1 MKIRKEDLKSA
12 AVALLVAFAANPFL
26 SGVAANEVS
35 NCGKAIECLSDGW
48 EFRADGGSW
57 RRVRVP
63 HDWSIESAPAKG
75 GETGKEWG
83 FYKAGKGEYRRTF
96 EIAEADLVKHL
107 ELAFDGVFRFPEVY
121 VNGKLAGKGTRYGYT
136 GFRIPLDG
144 KVKAGKNDLLV
155 KVDNSALPGSR
166 WYMGSGIYRGVRL
179 EKMAYPYVEPLSVD
193 VRTKLL
199 SDGSAEVAF
208 TWWSVEPPGS
218 AHLKVEN
225 RYTRVIKN
233 PVLWTPETPK
243 LYEQEIGNG
252 VKVRFGIRTVEWSA
266 EKGFLLNGKP
276 VEMHGA
282 CVHHDHGPLGAAS
295 EPEFEYRKA
304 RQLKEAG
311 FNAVRTSHNP
321 VSEEFL
327 SACDELGLLV
337 MDDMFDGRERKKT
350 NGDYC
355 EVFKDDWRRDVEW
368 IVRRDRVHPSVV
380 MWSVGNE
387 ILERSEPFAAETTK
401 QMHELID
408 RLDGTRPV
416 TQALCLWGEKWEDQD
431 AMAANLDIVGYNY
444 LEHFTESDHARLPKR
459 VIVYTETYPKDA
471 AMVWNRIVKH
481 PYVIGEFVWTGI
493 DYLGETGI
501 GRNFYTDRELH
512 GEHWQGH
519 LPQFPWHGAYC
530 GDIDLTGH
538 RKPISHYR
546 ETLWNP
552 GAKTY
557 LAVREP
563 DGWKGKIATSKWSVW
578 PTHDHWTFA
587 GWEGKKVTVEVYSR
601 RPKVELYLN
610 GRLVGAKDVSAE
622 TAWKAEF
629 ELDYAPGELTAVG
642 IAADGSKEK
651 CTLMTAGEPKDVR
664 FSHCRIGR
672 YDWITAEVVDANGT
686 VCPYADREVDFGA
699 ASLSGE
705 VVATCSGDLSDNVPA
720 PSATRRTWMGRAM
733 AVVRK

>member
-1 MKIRKEDLKSA
+1 MNAKYVLLTLAACGAMAFPRAFSGSCSA
-12 AVALLVAFAANPFL
+12 ATETASL
-26 SGVAANEVS
+26 
-35 NCGKAIECLSDGW
+35 DGAW
-48 EFRADGGSW
+48 EFRLDGGEW
-57 RRVRVP
+57 RGVRVP
-63 HDWSIESAPAKG
+63 HDWSIESVPTQGAP
-75 GETGKEWG
+75 TGKEWG
-83 FYKAGKGEYRRTF
+83 FYKGGKGEYRRTF
-96 EIAEADLVKHL
+96 EIAEADLAKHL
-107 ELAFDGVFRFPEVY
+107 ELAFDGVFRFAEVY
-121 VNGKLAGKGTRYGYT
+121 VNGELVGKGARYGYT
-136 GFRIPLDG
+136 GFRLSLDG
-144 KVKAGKNDLLV
+144 KVKTGKNDLLV
-155 KVDNSALPGSR
+155 KVDNSALPGCR
-166 WYMGSGIYRGVRL
+166 WYMGSGIYRSVRL
-179 EKMAYPYVEPLSVD
+179 EKMVYPYVEPLSVD

-218 AHLKVEN
+218 AQVEN
-225 RYTRVIKN
+225 RYTRIIKN

-295 EPEFEYRKA
+295 EWEFERRKA
-304 RQLKEAG
+304 LQLKRAG

-321 VSEEFL
+321 VSEAFL
-327 SACDELGLLV
+327 DACDEIGLLV

-355 EVFKDDWRRDVEW
+355 EVFKEDWQKDLDW

-401 QMHELID
+401 KMHEFID
-408 RLDGTRPV
+408 KLDGTRPI

-444 LEHFTESDHARLPKR
+444 LEHLTEGDHKRLPNR
-459 VIVYTETYPKDA
+459 VIVYTETFPADV
-471 AMVWNRIVKH
+471 AMVWGRVVKH

-501 GRNFYTDRELH
+501 GRNFYTDKEPH
-512 GEHWQGH
+512 GEHWEGH
-519 LPQFPWHGAYC
+519 VPQFPWHGAYC
-530 GDIDLTGH
+530 GDIDLAGT
-538 RKPISHYR
+538 RKPVSHYR
-546 ETLWNP
+546 ETLWNEN
-552 GAKTY
+552 AKTY

-578 PTHDHWTFA
+578 PTFDHWTFA
-587 GWEGKKVTVEVYSR
+587 GWEGKKVTAEVYTR

-610 GRLVGAKDVSAE
+610 GKLVGSKDVSAE

-629 ELDYAPGELTAVG
+629 ELDYAPGELKAVG
-642 IAADGSKEK
+642 IAADGSKEASV
-651 CTLMTAGEPKDVR
+651 LRTAGEPKEVR
-664 FSHCRIGR
+664 LSEETIGR
-672 YDWITAEVVDANGT
+672 YTYVTAEVVDANGT
-686 VCPYADREVDFGA
+686 VCPYADRDVDFGEKA
-699 ASLSGE
+699 
-705 VVATCSGDLSDNVPA
+705 VATCSGDLSDNVVA
-720 PSATRRTWMGRAM
+720 QSRVRRTWMGRALGIL
-733 AVVRK
+733 RR